1 MAKNVRLDL
10 TVGNPMK
17 QILLFSLPLVLG
29 SLFQQLYSFV
39 DTIMVGRLIGNEAL
53 AAVGSVSSLNFL
65 VIGFVGGTCSGFSI
79 PLAKSIGAKNRE
91 EFQKYLWNGVWI
103 SMILAVIMVF
113 LTNGLRGS
121 LLRLINTPA
130 DIFENADAYIRIL
143 FCGIPIT
150 ILYNFTAGILRASGD
165 SRRPTNH
172 LMLSSCINI
181 VLDYIF
187 IVPLSMGVT
196 GAAVAT
202 VLSQLFSGLLNLR
215 WIVFK
220 TDLIA
225 GSGANRRISGYH
237 MGQLCKIGFPM
248 GFDTCIVGLGSV
260 AMQSAINTLGTAAV
274 TGQVAGEKV
283 RQIFTIPMSSV
294 GAGMATFA
302 GQNDGAK
309 LYGRLKEGLKAAISL
324 QLMYSLLAC
333 LVINLG
339 KGSFVS
345 LILGSDS
352 GQAGIYAGN
361 YLTVMS
367 FLFWVNG
374 TMFALRNTLTGMG
387 YSAYSVFSGI
397 CELIG
402 KSLGGLMAVKWF
414 GFWGICIAT
423 PLAWFLAMV
432 YCGILV
438 RHFLKQRLAG
448 VSAAETAC

>member
-1 MAKNVRLDL
+1 MGGEGMANNRRMDL
-10 TVGNPMK
+10 TTGKPIK
-17 QILLFSLPLVLG
+17 QILFFSLPLVLG
-29 SLFQQLYSFV
+29 SLFQQMYSFV
-39 DTIMVGRLIGNEAL
+39 DTIMVGRLISNDAL

-65 VIGFVGGTCSGFSI
+65 VIGFVGGSCAGFSI
-79 PLAKSIGAKNRE
+79 PLAKAIGGKDME
-91 EFQKYLWNGVWI
+91 DFQKYLWNGCRI
-103 SMILAVIMVF
+103 CILLALVMTA
-113 LTNGLRGS
+113 LTNGLTHW
-121 LLRLINTPA
+121 LLRLINTPV
-130 DIFENADAYIRIL
+130 DIFDNAARYIRIL
-143 FCGIPIT
+143 FCGIPVT
-150 ILYNFTAGILRASGD
+150 ILYNYTAGILRASGD
-165 SRRPTNH
+165 SQRPTNH
-172 LMLSSCINI
+172 LLISSLVNI
-181 VLDYIF
+181 VLDYIC
-187 IVPLSMGVT
+187 IVPLSMGVA
-196 GAAVAT
+196 GAALAT
-202 VLSQLFSGLLNLR
+202 VSSQLLSGLLNLR
-215 WIVFK
+215 WIVYK
-220 TDLIA
+220 TDLLKNSD
-225 GSGANRRISGYH
+225 GCRGASAYH

-283 RQIFTIPMSSV
+283 RQIFTIPMNSV
-294 GAGMATFA
+294 GTGMATFA

-309 LYGRLKEGLKAAISL
+309 RYDRLKEGLVGAVTL
-324 QLMYSLLAC
+324 QLCYSALAC

-339 KGSFVS
+339 KHAFVS
-345 LILGSDS
+345 LILGPNS
-352 GQAGIYAGN
+352 GQSGIFAAR

-402 KSLGGLMAVKWF
+402 KCIGGFLAVKWF

-438 RHFLKQRLAG
+438 RHFLKKRLATI
-448 VSAAETAC
+448 SI

>member
-1 MAKNVRLDL
+1 MAKKRLDL
-10 TVGNPMK
+10 TTGKPIK
-17 QILLFSLPLVLG
+17 QILLFSLPLVMG

-39 DTIMVGRLIGNEAL
+39 DTIMVGRLISSDAL

-65 VIGFVGGTCSGFSI
+65 VIGFVGGTCSGFAI
-79 PLAKSIGAKNRE
+79 PLAKSIGAKNTE
-91 EFQKYLWNGVWI
+91 DFQKYLWNGVWI
-103 SMILAVIMVF
+103 CLILASVMTL
-113 LTNGLRGS
+113 LTN
-121 LLRLINTPA
+121 LLVYPLLHLINTPA
-130 DIFENADAYIRIL
+130 DILENSARYIRIL
-143 FCGIPIT
+143 FCGIPVT
-150 ILYNFTAGILRASGD
+150 IVYNFTAGILRASGD
-165 SRRPTNH
+165 SQRPTNH
-172 LMLSSCINI
+172 LLISSLLNI
-181 VLDYIF
+181 ILDYIC
-187 IVPLSMGVT
+187 IVPLKMGVS
-196 GAAVAT
+196 GAALAT
-202 VLSQLFSGLLNLR
+202 VSSQLLSGLLNLR
-215 WIVFK
+215 WIVYK
-220 TDLIA
+220 TDLLQ
-225 GSGANRRISGYH
+225 GSRKHTRPSPYH
-237 MGQLCKIGFPM
+237 LGQLCKIGFPM

-309 LYGRLKEGLKAAISL
+309 RYDRLKEGLKGAITL
-324 QLMYSLLAC
+324 QLCYSLMAC
-333 LVINLG
+333 VVINLG
-339 KGSFVS
+339 KHSFVS
-345 LILGSDS
+345 LILGPDS
-352 GQAGIYAGN
+352 GQPGIYAAQ

-402 KSLGGLMAVKWF
+402 KSLGGLLAVKWF
-414 GFWGICIAT
+414 GFWGICLAT

-438 RHFLKQRLAG
+438 RHFLKQRLIRLP
-448 VSAAETAC
+448 S

>member
-1 MAKNVRLDL
+1 MANNRLDL
-10 TVGNPMK
+10 TTGKPIR

-39 DTIMVGRLIGNEAL
+39 DTIMVGRLISGDAL

-65 VIGFVGGTCSGFSI
+65 VIGFVGGTCSGFAI
-79 PLAKSIGAKNRE
+79 PLAKSIGAKNTVD
-91 EFQKYLWNGVWI
+91 FQKYLWNGCW
-103 SMILAVIMVF
+103 LALVLAAVMTV
-113 LTNGLRGS
+113 LTN
-121 LLRLINTPA
+121 LLTYPLLHLINTPA
-130 DIFENADAYIRIL
+130 DILQDSARYIRIL
-143 FCGIPIT
+143 FCGIPVT

-165 SRRPTNH
+165 SQRPTNH
-172 LMLSSCINI
+172 LLISSCVNV
-181 VLDYIF
+181 VLDYIC
-187 IVPLSMGVT
+187 IVPLSMGVS
-196 GAAVAT
+196 GAALAT
-202 VLSQLFSGLLNLR
+202 VSSQLLSGLLNLR
-215 WIVFK
+215 WIVYK
-220 TDLIA
+220 TDLLK
-225 GSGANRRISGYH
+225 GSRIHNRPSAYH
-237 MGQLCKIGFPM
+237 LGQLCKIGFPM

-283 RQIFTIPMSSV
+283 RQIFTIPMNSV

-309 LYGRLKEGLKAAISL
+309 RYDRLKEGLKGAITL
-324 QLMYSLLAC
+324 QLCYSALAC
-333 LVINLG
+333 LVINLF

-345 LILGSDS
+345 LILGPDS
-352 GQAGIYAGN
+352 GQPGIYGAQ

-367 FLFWVNG
+367 LLFWVNG

-387 YSAYSVFSGI
+387 YSAYSVFSGV

-402 KSLGGLMAVKWF
+402 KSVGGLLAVKWF

-438 RHFLKQRLAG
+438 RHFLKKRLQTTPLY
-448 VSAAETAC
+448 VP

>member
-1 MAKNVRLDL
+1 MKSKRLDL
-10 TVGNPMK
+10 TTGKPIR
-17 QILLFSLPLVLG
+17 QILLFSVPLVLG
-29 SLFQQLYSFV
+29 SLFQQMYSFV
-39 DTIMVGRLIGNEAL
+39 DTIMVGRLISSEAL

-65 VIGFVGGTCSGFSI
+65 VIGFVGGSCSGFAI
-79 PLAKSIGAKNRE
+79 PLAKSMGAKDQE
-91 EFQKYLWNGVWI
+91 SFQKFLWNGCWI
-103 SMILAVIMVF
+103 CMMLAGVMTV
-113 LTNGLRGS
+113 LTN
-121 LLRLINTPA
+121 LLTYPLLHMINTPA
-130 DIFENADAYIRIL
+130 DILDNSARYIRIL

-165 SRRPTNH
+165 SQRPTNH
-172 LMLSSCINI
+172 LLISSCVNI
-181 VLDYIF
+181 VLDYIC
-187 IVPLSMGVT
+187 IVPLSMGVS
-196 GAAVAT
+196 GAALAT
-202 VLSQLFSGLLNLR
+202 VSSQLLSGILNLR
-215 WIVFK
+215 WILRK
-220 TDLIA
+220 TDLMR
-225 GSGANRRISGYH
+225 GSREHCKPSAYH
-237 MGQLCKIGFPM
+237 LGQLCKIGFPM

-309 LYGRLKEGLKAAISL
+309 RYDRLKEGLIGAITL
-324 QLMYSLLAC
+324 QLCYSMIAC
-333 LVINLG
+333 LVINIG
-339 KGSFVS
+339 KGAFVS
-345 LILGSDS
+345 LILGPD
-352 GQAGIYAGN
+352 AGLPGVYAAQ

-387 YSAYSVFSGI
+387 YSAYSVFSGV
-397 CELIG
+397 CELVG
-402 KSLGGLMAVKWF
+402 KCVGGLLAVKWF

-438 RHFLKQRLAG
+438 RHFLKQRLA
-448 VSAAETAC
+448 ALPA

>member
-1 MAKNVRLDL
+1 MANKRLDL
-10 TVGNPMK
+10 TTGKPIK
-17 QILLFSLPLVLG
+17 QILLFSLPLVMG
-29 SLFQQLYSFV
+29 SLFQQMYSFV
-39 DTIMVGRLIGNEAL
+39 DTIMVGRLISSEAL

-65 VIGFVGGTCSGFSI
+65 VIGFVGGTCSGFAI
-79 PLAKSIGAKNRE
+79 PLAKSIGAKNTE
-91 EFQKYLWNGVWI
+91 EFQKYLWNGCWI
-103 SMILAVIMVF
+103 CLCLAALMTV
-113 LTNGLRGS
+113 LTN
-121 LLRLINTPA
+121 LLIYPLLHLINTPE
-130 DIFENADAYIRIL
+130 DILTDSARYIRIL

-165 SRRPTNH
+165 SQRPTNH
-172 LMLSSCINI
+172 LLISSCVNI
-181 VLDYIF
+181 VLDYIC
-187 IVPLSMGVT
+187 IVPLGMGVS
-196 GAAVAT
+196 GAALAT
-202 VLSQLFSGLLNLR
+202 VSSQLLSGLLNLR

-220 TDLIA
+220 TDLLQ
-225 GSGANRRISGYH
+225 GSEAYRSPSAYH
-237 MGQLCKIGFPM
+237 LGQLCKIGFPM

-274 TGQVAGEKV
+274 TGQVTGEKI

-309 LYGRLKEGLKAAISL
+309 RYDRLKEGLKGAITL
-324 QLMYSLLAC
+324 QRCYSLMAC

-339 KGSFVS
+339 KGAFVS
-345 LILGSDS
+345 LILGPDS
-352 GQAGIYAGN
+352 GQPGIYAAQ

-367 FLFWVNG
+367 VLFWVNG

-397 CELIG
+397 CELVG
-402 KSLGGLMAVKWF
+402 KAVGGLLAVKWF
-414 GFWGICIAT
+414 GFWGICVAT

-438 RHFLKQRLAG
+438 RHFMKQRLQR
-448 VSAAETAC
+448 AASF

>member
-1 MAKNVRLDL
+1 MKNKRLDL
-10 TVGNPMK
+10 TTGKPIR
-17 QILLFSLPLVLG
+17 QILLFSIPLVLG
-29 SLFQQLYSFV
+29 SLFQQMYSFV
-39 DTIMVGRLIGNEAL
+39 DTIMVGRLISSEAL

-65 VIGFVGGTCSGFSI
+65 VIGFVGGSCSGFAI
-79 PLAKSIGAKNRE
+79 PLAKSMGAKDQE
-91 EFQKYLWNGVWI
+91 SFQKFLWNGCWI
-103 SMILAVIMVF
+103 CMILAGVMTV
-113 LTNGLRGS
+113 LTN
-121 LLRLINTPA
+121 LLTYPLLHMINTPA
-130 DIFENADAYIRIL
+130 DILDNSARYIRIL
-143 FCGIPIT
+143 FCGIPVT

-165 SRRPTNH
+165 SQRPTNH
-172 LMLSSCINI
+172 LLISSCINI
-181 VLDYIF
+181 VLDYIC
-187 IVPLSMGVT
+187 IVPLSMGVS
-196 GAAVAT
+196 GAALAT
-202 VLSQLFSGLLNLR
+202 VSSQLLSGLLNLR
-215 WIVFK
+215 WILLK
-220 TDLIA
+220 TDLLK
-225 GSGANRRISGYH
+225 GSRKHCSPSAYH
-237 MGQLCKIGFPM
+237 LGQLCKIGFPM

-309 LYGRLKEGLKAAISL
+309 RYDRLKDGLKGAITL
-324 QLMYSLLAC
+324 QLCYSMIAC

-345 LILGSDS
+345 LILGPDA
-352 GQAGIYAGN
+352 GLPGIYAAQ

-387 YSAYSVFSGI
+387 YSAYSVFSGV
-397 CELIG
+397 CELVG
-402 KSLGGLMAVKWF
+402 KCVGGLLAVKWF

-438 RHFLKQRLAG
+438 RHFLKQRLAAL
-448 VSAAETAC
+448 SM

>member
-1 MAKNVRLDL
+1 MANRRHMDL
-10 TVGNPMK
+10 TTGKPIK

-29 SLFQQLYSFV
+29 SLFQQLYTFV
-39 DTIMVGRLIGNEAL
+39 DTIMVGRLISSDAL

-65 VIGFVGGTCSGFSI
+65 VIGFVGGTCSGFAI
-79 PLAKSIGAKNRE
+79 PLAKAMGAKDKA
-91 EFQKYLWNGVWI
+91 EFQKYLWNGCWI
-103 SMILAVIMVF
+103 CIILAAFMTL
-113 LTNGLRGS
+113 LTNGLTDF
-121 LLRLINTPA
+121 LLRLINTPQ
-130 DIFENADAYIRIL
+130 DIFESSRRYIRVL
-143 FCGIPIT
+143 FCGIPVT

-165 SRRPTNH
+165 SQRPTNH
-172 LMLSSCINI
+172 LLISSCLNI
-181 VLDYIF
+181 ILDYIC
-187 IVPLSMGVT
+187 IVPLGMGVT
-196 GAAVAT
+196 GAALAT
-202 VLSQLFSGLLNLR
+202 ISSQLLSGLLNLR
-215 WIVFK
+215 WIAYK
-220 TDLIA
+220 TDLLKDSA
-225 GSGANRRISGYH
+225 PHRAPSRYH
-237 MGQLCKIGFPM
+237 MLQLCKIGFPM

-309 LYGRLKEGLKAAISL
+309 RYDRLKEGLKGAITL
-324 QLMYSLLAC
+324 QLCYSAMAC
-333 LVINLG
+333 LVINVG

-345 LILGSDS
+345 LILGPNS
-352 GQAGIYAGN
+352 GQPGIYAAQ

-402 KSLGGLMAVKWF
+402 KSLGGLLAVKWF

-423 PLAWFLAMV
+423 PLAWFLAMI

-438 RHFLKQRLAG
+438 RYFLGKRLA
-448 VSAAETAC
+448 APLPQ

>member
-1 MAKNVRLDL
+1 MASKRLDL
-10 TVGNPMK
+10 TTGKPIR

-39 DTIMVGRLIGNEAL
+39 DTIMVGRLISNDAL

-65 VIGFVGGTCSGFSI
+65 VIGFVGGSCSGFAI
-79 PLAKSIGAKNRE
+79 PLAKSIGSRNTE
-91 EFQKYLWNGVWI
+91 DFQKYLWNGCWI
-103 SMILAVIMVF
+103 CMILAGIMTI
-113 LTNGLRGS
+113 LTQTFTYP
-121 LLRLINTPA
+121 LLHLIHTPA
-130 DIFENADAYIRIL
+130 DILNNAARYIRIL
-143 FCGIPIT
+143 FWGIPVT

-165 SRRPTNH
+165 SQRPTNH
-172 LMLSSCINI
+172 LLISSCVNI
-181 VLDYIF
+181 ILDYIC
-187 IVPLSMGVT
+187 IVPLSMGVA
-196 GAAVAT
+196 GAALAT
-202 VLSQLFSGLLNLR
+202 VSSQLLSGLLNLR
-215 WIVFK
+215 WIVYK
-220 TDLIA
+220 TDLLK
-225 GSGANRRISGYH
+225 GSRAHCAVSGYH
-237 MGQLCKIGFPM
+237 LRQLCKIGFPM

-283 RQIFTIPMSSV
+283 RQMFTIPMSSI

-302 GQNDGAK
+302 GQNDGARR
-309 LYGRLKEGLKAAISL
+309 YDRLQEGVKGAITL
-324 QLMYSLLAC
+324 QLCYSLLAC

-345 LILGSDS
+345 LILGQNS
-352 GQAGIYAGN
+352 GQPGIYAAQ

-367 FLFWVNG
+367 VLFWVNG
-374 TMFALRNTLTGMG
+374 TMFVLRNTLTGMG

-402 KSLGGLMAVKWF
+402 KSIGGLLAVKWF

-438 RHFLKQRLAG
+438 NHFLKKRLL
-448 VSAAETAC
+448 CCNM

>member
-1 MAKNVRLDL
+1 MVKNRMDL
-10 TVGNPMK
+10 TTGKPMT
-17 QILLFSLPLVLG
+17 QILLLSLPLVVG
-29 SLFQQLYSFV
+29 SLFQQMYSFV
-39 DTIMVGRLIGNEAL
+39 DTIMVGRLISSDAL

-65 VIGFVGGTCSGFSI
+65 VIGFVGGACSGFSI
-79 PLAKSIGAKNRE
+79 PLAKSIGAKNTE
-91 EFQKYLWNGVWI
+91 DFQKYLWNGVWL
-103 SMILAVIMVF
+103 SLILAAVMTL
-113 LTNGLRGS
+113 LTNALVYP
-121 LLRLINTPA
+121 LLHLINTPA
-130 DIFENADAYIRIL
+130 DILENSAKYIRVL
-143 FCGIPIT
+143 FCGIPVT

-165 SRRPTNH
+165 SQRPTNH
-172 LMLSSCINI
+172 LLISSCVNI
-181 VLDYIF
+181 VLDYIC
-187 IVPLSMGVT
+187 IVPLQMGVV
-196 GAAVAT
+196 GAALAT
-202 VLSQLFSGLLNLR
+202 VSSQLFSGLLNLR

-220 TDLIA
+220 TDLLK
-225 GSGANRRISGYH
+225 GSKGHRNFSGYH
-237 MGQLCKIGFPM
+237 FGQLCKIGFPM
-248 GFDTCIVGLGSV
+248 GFDICIVGLGSV

-309 LYGRLKEGLKAAISL
+309 RYDRLKEGLKGAITL
-324 QLMYSLLAC
+324 QLCYSLMAC

-339 KGSFVS
+339 KGAFVS
-345 LILGSDS
+345 LILGPDS
-352 GQAGIYAGN
+352 GQPGIYGVQ

-374 TMFALRNTLTGMG
+374 TMFVLRNTLTGMG

-402 KSLGGLMAVKWF
+402 KALGGILAVKWM
-414 GFWGICIAT
+414 GFWGICVAT

-438 RHFLKQRLAG
+438 NHFLKQRLK
-448 VSAAETAC
+448 TLT

>member
-1 MAKNVRLDL
+1 MQKQKRLDL
-10 TVGNPMK
+10 TTGKPIK

-39 DTIMVGRLIGNEAL
+39 DTVMVGRLISNDAL

-65 VIGFVGGTCSGFSI
+65 IIGFTGGTCSGFCI
-79 PLAKSIGAKNRE
+79 PLAKAMGAKEPE
-91 EFQKYLWNGVWI
+91 EFKRYLWNGCWI
-103 SMILAVIMVF
+103 CAVLSVVLVL
-113 LTNGLRGS
+113 LTNGLLKP

-130 DIFENADAYIRIL
+130 DIFEDSAAYIRIL
-143 FCGIPIT
+143 FCGIPAT
-150 ILYNFTAGILRASGD
+150 ILYNYTAGILRSSGD

-172 LMLSSCINI
+172 LLISSGLNI
-181 VLDYIF
+181 VLDYIC
-187 IVPLSMGVT
+187 IVPLGMGVA
-196 GAAVAT
+196 GAALAT
-202 VLSQLFSGLLNLR
+202 VSSQLLSGLLNLR
-215 WIVFK
+215 WIVYR
-220 TDLIA
+220 TDLVKNSE
-225 GSGANRRISGYH
+225 GLRRPSGDHIR
-237 MGQLCKIGFPM
+237 QLCRIGFPM
-248 GFDTCIVGLGSV
+248 GFDTSIVALGSV

-274 TGQVAGEKV
+274 TGQTAGEKV

-309 LYGRLKEGLKAAISL
+309 RYDRLKEGLKGAITL
-324 QLMYSLLAC
+324 QLCYSVIAC

-339 KGSFVS
+339 KGAFVS
-345 LILGSDS
+345 LILGPES
-352 GQAGIYAGN
+352 GQAGIHARE

-397 CELIG
+397 CEMIG
-402 KSLGGLMAVKWF
+402 KSIGGLLAVKWL
-414 GFWGICIAT
+414 GFWGICVAT

-438 RHFLKQRLAG
+438 KHFLGQRLKGAK
-448 VSAAETAC
+448 V

>member
-1 MAKNVRLDL
+1 MANKRLDL
-10 TVGNPMK
+10 TTGKPIK
-17 QILLFSLPLVLG
+17 QILLFSLPLVMG
-29 SLFQQLYSFV
+29 SLFQQMYSFV
-39 DTIMVGRLIGNEAL
+39 DTIMVGRLISSQAL

-65 VIGFVGGTCSGFSI
+65 VIGFVGGTCSGFAI
-79 PLAKSIGAKNRE
+79 PLAKSIGAKNTE
-91 EFQKYLWNGVWI
+91 EFQKYLWNGCWI
-103 SMILAVIMVF
+103 CLILATVMTL
-113 LTNGLRGS
+113 LTN
-121 LLRLINTPA
+121 LLIYPLLHLINTPA
-130 DIFENADAYIRIL
+130 DILENSARYIRIL

-165 SRRPTNH
+165 SQRPTNH
-172 LMLSSCINI
+172 LLISSCVNI
-181 VLDYIF
+181 VLDYIC
-187 IVPLSMGVT
+187 IVPLGMGVS
-196 GAAVAT
+196 GAALAT
-202 VLSQLFSGLLNLR
+202 VSSQLFSGLLNLR
-215 WIVFK
+215 WIVYK
-220 TDLIA
+220 TDLLT
-225 GSGANRRISGYH
+225 GSEGRRGLSGYH
-237 MGQLCKIGFPM
+237 LGQLCKIGFPM

-274 TGQVAGEKV
+274 TGQVAGEKI

-309 LYGRLKEGLKAAISL
+309 RYDRLKEGLKGAITL
-324 QLMYSLLAC
+324 QLCYSLMAC
-333 LVINLG
+333 AVINLG

-345 LILGSDS
+345 LILGPDS
-352 GQAGIYAGN
+352 GQPGIYAAQ

-367 FLFWVNG
+367 VLFWVNG

-397 CELIG
+397 CELVG
-402 KSLGGLMAVKWF
+402 KALGGLLAVKWF

-438 RHFLKQRLAG
+438 WHFMGKRLAS
-448 VSAAETAC
+448 VTA

>member
-1 MAKNVRLDL
+1 MAKNRLDL
-10 TVGNPMK
+10 TTGTPIK
-17 QILLFSLPLVLG
+17 QILLFSLPLVMG
-29 SLFQQLYSFV
+29 SLFQQMYSFV
-39 DTIMVGRLIGNEAL
+39 DTIMVGRLISSEAL

-65 VIGFVGGTCSGFSI
+65 VIGFVGGTCSGFAI
-79 PLAKSIGAKNRE
+79 PLAKSIGAKDAIN
-91 EFQKYLWNGVWI
+91 FQKFLWNGIWI
-103 SMILAVIMVF
+103 SLILAAFMTV
-113 LTNGLRGS
+113 LTN
-121 LLRLINTPA
+121 LLIYPLLHLINTPA
-130 DIFENADAYIRIL
+130 DILENSARYIRIL
-143 FCGIPIT
+143 FCGIPVT
-150 ILYNFTAGILRASGD
+150 ILYNFTAAILRASGD
-165 SRRPTNH
+165 SQRPTNH
-172 LMLSSCINI
+172 LLISSCINI
-181 VLDYIF
+181 VLDYIC
-187 IVPLSMGVT
+187 IVPLRMGVA
-196 GAAVAT
+196 GAALAT
-202 VLSQLFSGLLNLR
+202 VSSQLFSGLLNLR

-220 TDLIA
+220 TDLLH
-225 GSGANRRISGYH
+225 GSEGHRAPSAYH
-237 MGQLCKIGFPM
+237 LGQLCKIGFPM

-309 LYGRLKEGLKAAISL
+309 RYDRLKEGLKGAITL
-324 QLMYSLLAC
+324 QLCYSLMAC
-333 LVINLG
+333 LVINVG

-345 LILGSDS
+345 LILGPDS
-352 GQAGIYAGN
+352 GQPGIYATQ

-402 KSLGGLMAVKWF
+402 KCVGGLLAVKWL
-414 GFWGICIAT
+414 GFWGICVAT

-432 YCGILV
+432 YCGILA
-438 RHFLKQRLAG
+438 RHFLKKRLA
-448 VSAAETAC
+448 SALTS

>member
-1 MAKNVRLDL
+1 MANNKRLDL
-10 TVGNPMK
+10 TTGKPIK
-17 QILLFSLPLVLG
+17 QILLFSLPLVMG

-39 DTIMVGRLIGNEAL
+39 DTIMVGRLISNNAL

-65 VIGFVGGTCSGFSI
+65 VIGFVGGTCSGLSI
-79 PLAKSIGAKNRE
+79 PLAKSIGAKDMV
-91 EFQKYLWNGVWI
+91 EFRKYLWNGCWLCI
-103 SMILAVIMVF
+103 ALAAVMTL
-113 LTNGLRGS
+113 LTNALMYP
-121 LLRLINTPA
+121 LLHLINTPA
-130 DIFENADAYIRIL
+130 DILSDAARYIRVL
-143 FCGIPIT
+143 FCGIPVT

-165 SRRPTNH
+165 SQRPTNH
-172 LMLSSCINI
+172 LLISSCLNI
-181 VLDYIF
+181 ILDYIC
-187 IVPLSMGVT
+187 IVPLGMGVF
-196 GAAVAT
+196 GAALAT
-202 VLSQLFSGLLNLR
+202 VSSQLLSGLLNLR
-215 WIVFK
+215 WIIYK
-220 TDLIA
+220 TDLLKDSA
-225 GSGANRRISGYH
+225 GCRRISGYYL
-237 MGQLCKIGFPM
+237 GRLCKIGFPM

-309 LYGRLKEGLKAAISL
+309 RYDRLKEGLKGAITL
-324 QLMYSLLAC
+324 QLCYSAIAC
-333 LVINLG
+333 LVINCG
-339 KGSFVS
+339 KGAFAS
-345 LILGSDS
+345 LILGADS
-352 GQAGIYAGN
+352 GQPGIYAVQ

-387 YSAYSVFSGI
+387 YSGYSVFSGI
-397 CELIG
+397 CELVG
-402 KSLGGLMAVKWF
+402 KCIGGLLAVKWF

-438 RHFLKQRLAG
+438 RHFLGQRL
-448 VSAAETAC
+448 STAAQ